1 MRFTRARLLSII
13 SVGVFAALVAVAGI
27 AFANRQYIQ
36 DVVAASQYEP
46 STDMQ
51 RVIERVAF
59 TDAGSIMF
67 RASKP
72 TLDATQGFNEQ
83 CAAVIHRESD
93 QVVGCYTGS
102 NIHLFQISD
111 ERLDG
116 MVEVTAAHELLHAA
130 YQRLS
135 ASERTQIGLEL
146 EREYERLQSE
156 SPALAERMS
165 VYNELDDDAFVNE
178 LHSVLG
184 TEVANLS
191 PALEEH
197 YSRYFAN
204 RTLLLTLF
212 DQYNGYFLELD
223 AQRSALH
230 EQLDALSADIS
241 AHSSAYEVA
250 LATFNADAQRF
261 SERNE
266 RFEFSD
272 NPNDFYTIRQQLESR
287 RNQLENDRLSLNK
300 EIEQYNTLRDQLIEL
315 DGTAEDLFRSIN
327 SSFAPAAT
335 P

>member
-1 MRFTRARLLSII
+1 MRSTRARLLSII
-13 SVGVFAALVAVAGI
+13 GVGAIAALVVGAGI
-27 AFANRQYIQ
+27 AYANRQYIQ
-36 DVVAASQYEP
+36 DVIAASQYDP
-46 STDMQ
+46 STEMQ
-51 RVIERVAF
+51 RVIDRVVF

-72 TLDATQGFNEQ
+72 TLDSTQGFNTQ

-102 NIHLFQISD
+102 SIHLFHISD

-135 ASERTQIGLEL
+135 ESERTQIGLEL

-165 VYNELDDDAFVNE
+165 VYSELDHDAFVNE

-184 TEVANLS
+184 TEVPNLS
-191 PALEEH
+191 PTLETH

-204 RTLLLTLF
+204 RSQLLTLF

-241 AHSSAYEVA
+241 LQSSTYEDA
-250 LATFNADAQRF
+250 LATFNADARDF
-261 SERNE
+261 TARNE
-266 RFEFSD
+266 RFEFSAS
-272 NPNDFYTIRQQLESR
+272 PSVFFAIRQALESR
-287 RNQLENDRLSLNK
+287 RSQLESDRLSLNSD
-300 EIEQYNTLRDQLIEL
+300 IEQYNALRDQLIEL
-315 DGTAEDLFRSIN
+315 DTTAEDLFRSIN
-327 SSFAPAAT
+327 SNFAPAAT